1 MKKNRLKKKNIFKKL
16 IGAVL
21 IGSLA
26 VGVIG
31 CGKSD
36 KKDDGKHLNI
46 ALQKVTGYI
55 PLYLLRDS
63 DDLKNALKEYD
74 VKINFTEFESGP
86 SENES
91 FAAGQQDIGVIGNV
105 PAITGIAAGQD
116 RVLVGIAYNGEKTE
130 ATLVPKDSDIT
141 KLEDLKG
148 KKVGLVVGSIAQN
161 LLDAQLKSVGLSI
174 ADVTLVN
181 LSPAEQ
187 SVALENGEV
196 DAISTWEPNIT
207 KIRKALDAKVLAD
220 GTGIF
225 LGENPIIANKTYV
238 EKNQELVKTFLD
250 EYRKAAQKVK
260 DDPQAI
266 AKTYAEDFGL
276 EEEDFVSALANAEF
290 PIDLNEA
297 DAVDLQNTVDFLA
310 ESDIIEKTFDIQDYI
325 K

>member
-1 MKKNRLKKKNIFKKL
+1 M
-16 IGAVL
+16 
-21 IGSLA
+21 
-26 VGVIG
+26 
-31 CGKSD
+31 
-36 KKDDGKHLNI
+36 
-46 ALQKVTGYI
+46 
-55 PLYLLRDS
+55 
-63 DDLKNALKEYD
+63 
-74 VKINFTEFESGP
+74 
-86 SENES
+86 
-91 FAAGQQDIGVIGNV
+91 
-105 PAITGIAAGQD
+105 
-116 RVLVGIAYNGEKTE
+116 
-130 ATLVPKDSDIT
+130 
-141 KLEDLKG
+141 
-148 KKVGLVVGSIAQN
+148 GSIAQN

>member
-46 ALQKVTGYI
+46 ALQKVPGYI

-207 KIRKALDAKVLAD
+207 KIRKALDAKVIAD

-238 EKNQELVKTFLD
+238 EKNQELVKIFLD

-260 DDPQAI
+260 DNPQAI

>member
-31 CGKSD
+31 CKKSD

-46 ALQKVTGYI
+46 ALQKVPGYI

-260 DDPQAI
+260 DNPQAI

>member
-31 CGKSD
+31 CKKSD

-46 ALQKVTGYI
+46 ALQKVPGYI

>member
-1 MKKNRLKKKNIFKKL
+1 M
-16 IGAVL
+16 

-31 CGKSD
+31 CKKSD

-46 ALQKVTGYI
+46 ALQKVPGYI

-91 FAAGQQDIGVIGNV
+91 FAAGQQDIGVVGNV

>member
-46 ALQKVTGYI
+46 ALQKVPGYI